1 MLLGVR
7 PWEPWAQ
14 PAGVSP
20 VAGPVGS
27 VIGPVAKVMATYK
40 PIFLYGSVTV
50 LSTDPE
56 PRAWVQIPALL
67 VSSSPVAFCTSVSE
81 TIVEDNNN
89 PYANGRYAES
99 TFFFFF
105 FP

>member
-7 PWEPWAQ
+7 TWEPWAQ

-20 VAGPVGS
+20 VARPVGS
-27 VIGPVAKVMATYK
+27 VIGPVAKAMATYK

-50 LSTDPE
+50 LSTDPD

-67 VSSSPVAFCTSVSE
+67 VSSSHMAFCTSVSE
-81 TIVEDNNN
+81 RIIGDNNN
-89 PYANGRYAES
+89 P
-99 TFFFFF
+99 
-105 FP
+105 